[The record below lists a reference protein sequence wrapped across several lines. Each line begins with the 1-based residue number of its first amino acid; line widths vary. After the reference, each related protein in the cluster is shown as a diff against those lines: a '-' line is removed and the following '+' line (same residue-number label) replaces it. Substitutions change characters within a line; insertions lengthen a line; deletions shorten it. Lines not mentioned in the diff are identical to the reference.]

1 MEMTFSDG
9 TTYFLYHYPLQV
21 LILSLHSNP
30 QINSVQEDLS
40 LQQIICPCFFFMVPL
55 SNNIAF
61 LLHSLFQEPLPNI
74 FNWQPFLIYS
84 RTSHKRQP
92 KIQRLGGCLREL
104 DRKGEILKSTQ
115 NGVVNYS
122 KKILKVYFPLTITG
136 SFYDKIIS
144 YSM

>member
-1 MEMTFSDG
+1 MTFSDG
-9 TTYFLYHYPLQV
+9 TTCFLWHYPLQV

-30 QINSVQEDLS
+30 QINSMQKLFHYNILFVLVF
-40 LQQIICPCFFFMVPL
+40 LMVPL
-55 SNNIAF
+55 STNIAF

-84 RTSHKRQP
+84 RTSHKRPP
-92 KIQRLGGCLREL
+92 KIQRLGGCLRESHH
-104 DRKGEILKSTQ
+104 KGEILKSTQ

>member
-1 MEMTFSDG
+1 MEMTFSDS
-9 TTYFLYHYPLQV
+9 TTCFLWHYPLQV
-21 LILSLHSNP
+21 LILSLHSNL
-30 QINSVQEDLS
+30 QINSIQKLFHYNILFVLVF
-40 LQQIICPCFFFMVPL
+40 LMVPL
-55 SNNIAF
+55 STNIAF

-74 FNWQPFLIYS
+74 FNWQPILIYS
-84 RTSHKRQP
+84 RTSRKRQP
-92 KIQRLGGCLREL
+92 KIQRLGGCLRES
-104 DRKGEILKSTQ
+104 DHKGEILKSTQ